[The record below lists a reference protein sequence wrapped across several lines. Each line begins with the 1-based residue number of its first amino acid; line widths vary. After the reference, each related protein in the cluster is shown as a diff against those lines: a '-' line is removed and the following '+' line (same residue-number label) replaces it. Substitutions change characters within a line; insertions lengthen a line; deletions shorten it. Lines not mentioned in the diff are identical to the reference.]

1 MKRTALLSAFSL
13 FVLIGIVHGETA
25 PEFPSR
31 QPEVVMPILIHF
43 SPVDTSKGSVMHELK
58 RILGNFDNNDEA
70 GPDNH
75 DWRIYSYR
83 LNDGTVI
90 IIEFKENSGSDSLN
104 LTMITE
110 QKPDGKLRVLYGT
123 TKDFIQNRTR

>member
-1 MKRTALLSAFSL
+1 
-13 FVLIGIVHGETA
+13 
-25 PEFPSR
+25 
-31 QPEVVMPILIHF
+31 
-43 SPVDTSKGSVMHELK
+43 MHELK

-75 DWRIYSYR
+75 DWRIYSYH

-90 IIEFKENSGSDSLN
+90 IIEFKENSGPDSLN

-110 QKPDGKLRVLYGT
+110 QKPDGELKVLYGT
-123 TKDFIQNRTR
+123 AKEFSQNRTR

>member
-1 MKRTALLSAFSL
+1 MKRPTLLPALAL
-13 FVLIGIVHGETA
+13 FVFIGIVHGETTA
-25 PEFPSR
+25 GLPSR
-31 QPEVVMPILIHF
+31 QPEVVIPILAHF
-43 SPVDTSKGSVMHELK
+43 SPVDTSKGNVMHELK

-75 DWRIYSYR
+75 DWRIYSYH

-90 IIEFKENSGSDSLN
+90 IIEFKENSGPDSLN

-110 QKPDGKLRVLYGT
+110 QKPDGELKVLYGT
-123 TKDFIQNRTR
+123 AKEFSQNRTR